1 MCLFHSEPP
10 KISSFLRREQLVVVV
25 NGVLELDCIA
35 DGFPPPTVSWMKDGH
50 PLEDSRV
57 VLHRD
62 GQILTI
68 SNIQVLIKMLFSLV
82 EVINIML
89 IYCTVQMFLQTH
101 FHYTKLM
108 SIVV

>member
-1 MCLFHSEPP
+1 M
-10 KISSFLRREQLVVVV
+10 VVL
-25 NGVLELDCIA
+25 NGVLELECIA

-68 SNIQVLIKMLFSLV
+68 RNIQVLIKTHSHIVLIKLFSSL
-82 EVINIML
+82 NIMN
-89 IYCTVQMFLQTH
+89 M
-101 FHYTKLM
+101 M
-108 SIVV
+108 